1 MIREY
6 CKEYGIKML
15 LATGTTRILRK
26 IGRNGLVEKYEPAKY
41 QYIINWIDKNYGE
54 VAERIASE
62 NRRERKIDPN
72 CNIWIFWWQ
81 GEKSM
86 PPVVRA
92 CYKSV
97 LKHKENHKVV
107 LVTEDNVKEYVDIPE
122 QIYTLASK
130 EKISITHLSDVV
142 REHILYQQGGIWMDA
157 TLYMT
162 APFDVSIYQYEY
174 YSLKGAFKI
183 WPWTSFFQASGKGNV
198 QPRIVSE
205 LFRAYLSDHDNLLT
219 YLLLDCFIAI
229 ACQKSLTARQQIELI
244 PVVDASV
251 FELNDHYLEESFS
264 ECVFKKIK
272 EKSNIHKLSYKY
284 PHSEESGGEKTFWGY
299 LVEEG
304 KQSR

>member
-1 MIREY
+1 MIQSY

-15 LATGTTRILRK
+15 LSTGMTRVLRK
-26 IGRNGLVEKYEPAKY
+26 IGGNSLAEKYEPIKY
-41 QYIINWIDKNYGE
+41 RYIINWINKNYGA
-54 VAERIASE
+54 VAEQIVSKHQIE
-62 NRRERKIDPN
+62 SKIDPN

-97 LKHKENHKVV
+97 LKNKGNHKVV
-107 LVTEDNVKEYVDIPE
+107 LVTMDNVKEYVDIPE
-122 QIYTLASK
+122 QIYILASK
-130 EKISITHLSDVV
+130 ENISITHLSDVV

-162 APFDVSIYQYEY
+162 APFDSSIYKYEY

-183 WPWTSFFQASGKGNV
+183 WPWTSFFQVSGKGNV
-198 QPRIVSE
+198 QTHIVSE
-205 LFRAYLSDHDNLLT
+205 LFQTYLSEHDNLLT

-229 ACQKSLTARQQIELI
+229 ACQKSLVAKQQIEAL
-244 PVVDASV
+244 PLADTSV
-251 FELNDHYLEESFS
+251 FELNDYYLDKPYDENI
-264 ECVFKKIK
+264 FKKLK

-284 PHSEESGGEKTFWGY
+284 LHSEENGGQKTFWGY
-299 LVEEG
+299 LVEEE
-304 KQSR
+304 K

>member
-107 LVTEDNVKEYVDIPE
+107 LVTRDNVKEYVDIPE

-205 LFRAYLSDHDNLLT
+205 
-219 YLLLDCFIAI
+219 
-229 ACQKSLTARQQIELI
+229 
-244 PVVDASV
+244 
-251 FELNDHYLEESFS
+251 
-264 ECVFKKIK
+264 
-272 EKSNIHKLSYKY
+272 
-284 PHSEESGGEKTFWGY
+284 
-299 LVEEG
+299 
-304 KQSR
+304 